1 MKRKFLKHFCG
12 VIAIAVTSLSFAQS
26 PQLQNWSI
34 PVNSVNFTTG
44 APVTSLLPSSSAAG
58 GYYNPLGENQISVA
72 SNSMHDSNGNLL
84 FFVTQDLSDGYLKV
98 FDKNSNLVGNGI
110 LKFNYTYTVLVGSG
124 TGTPTPT
131 TTLGYTFNSWAE
143 EISIVPVPGNCNQ
156 FYIVAGF
163 QDEHNL
169 VGAIAYQPV
178 YAKIDL
184 SIGVNGQVIPVTGT
198 SNLKAF
204 GSLAGMPAGAFQPY
218 APHHKHRFGIATTPY
233 RSEAANKNY
242 FLYIYSAYGSSSS
255 TSHGFYKY
263 QISSTGI
270 SFLALESPVIT
281 YSSGG
286 HNDYYS
292 EMELVKLPTGN
303 YRMAKVIQNSNIYCC
318 DLNYITGAII
328 TGTEKTINLPVGR
341 SIEGLEFS
349 PNGNI
354 LYYTYHGA
362 VNKIAALQNMSL
374 ATPTQIDLLTG
385 NYGFIEMAYDGKMY
399 FSAADHLIS
408 KVGPDILPG
417 GSWNLS
423 AATLNPDLFS
433 QYSYLLPDQ
442 LDGNVYYKT
451 SPKITGNTNP
461 CMSSASYI
469 YTLGGSYDPTVNYT
483 WTITGGTPST
493 YYGTSQTLAITW
505 TASVGSIS
513 VQVDCSIPTVLSIVT
528 IPSALNPDF
537 TLSGS
542 TIAGN
547 LTDYRITATPVMTP
561 PAFWWEV
568 SEIDYTSGAVV
579 AGNTVTNNQTWW
591 YAPFIASNGFPG
603 YDYSA
608 ATAPLATGY
617 STTAPYASPPYSS
630 TSVPVMNPGKF
641 KLGKKYRITR
651 AVWGPCTAW
660 TSISK
665 TIYLNSGATK
675 RNSDPFVVEDDSYA
689 PPMPSELGT
698 ATTLANTTAV
708 AVVSIKVFPNPNN
721 GSFVV
726 MSSDKKLKEV
736 FIYDVAGKLVYSK
749 QNIQEE
755 NLNVDISHIA
765 NGFYYVKVITNGN
778 SYLQKIIKE

>member
-1 MKRKFLKHFCG
+1 MKRKFLKHFYG
-12 VIAIAVTSLSFAQS
+12 LIAVAATSLTFAQS
-26 PQLQNWSI
+26 PQLQNWCI
-34 PVNSVNFTTG
+34 PVNSVNFTSGT
-44 APVTSLLPSSSAAG
+44 PVASLLPSSGAAG
-58 GYYNPLGENQISVA
+58 GYYNPLGENQISIA

-84 FFVTQDLSDGYLKV
+84 FFVTQDLADGYLKV
-98 FDKNSNLVGNGI
+98 FDKNANLVGNGI

-124 TGTPTPT
+124 TGTPTST
-131 TTLGYTFNSWAE
+131 TSPGYKFNSWAE

-163 QDEHNL
+163 KDEHNL
-169 VGAIAYQPV
+169 SGAIAYQPV

-204 GSLAGMPAGAFQPY
+204 GSLAGVPAGAFQPY
-218 APHHKHRFGIATTPY
+218 APNHKHRFGIAATPY
-233 RSEAANKNY
+233 RPEIANKNY
-242 FLYIYSAYGSSSS
+242 FLYIYSAYNSSSA
-255 TSHGFYKY
+255 TGFFKF

-270 SFLALESPVIT
+270 SFLALESPNPT
-281 YSSGG
+281 YPGG
-286 HNDYYS
+286 VHNNYYS

-303 YRMAKVIQNSNIYCC
+303 YRMAKVFENNNIYYC
-318 DLNYITGAII
+318 DLDYTSGAII
-328 TGTEKTINLPVGR
+328 PASEKTINLAATK

-349 PNGNI
+349 PDGNI

-362 VNKIAALQNMSL
+362 VNKIAALQNLSL
-374 ATPTQIDLLTG
+374 PTPTQIDLLTG
-385 NYGFIEMAYDGKMY
+385 TYGFIEMGFDSRMY

-408 KVGPDILPG
+408 KVGPNILPG
-417 GSWNLS
+417 GSWNMSATTLS
-423 AATLNPDLFS
+423 PDIFG

-451 SPKITGNTNP
+451 SPKVTGNTNP

-505 TASVGSIS
+505 MASVGSIS
-513 VQVDCSIPTVLSIVT
+513 VQVDCAIPTVLSIVT
-528 IPSALNPDF
+528 TPSALNPDF

-561 PAFWWEV
+561 ASFWWEV
-568 SEIDYTSGAVV
+568 SEIDYTSGAVI
-579 AGNTVTNNQTWW
+579 AGTTVTNNQTWW
-591 YAPFIASNGFPG
+591 YAPFIANNTFAG
-603 YDYSA
+603 YDYSSG
-608 ATAPLATGY
+608 TAPLATGY
-617 STTAPYASPPYSS
+617 STSAPYASPPYSS

-665 TIYLNSGATK
+665 TIYLNSGLTK
-675 RNSDPFVVEDDSYA
+675 RTSDPFVVEDDSYA
-689 PPMPSELGT
+689 PAMPSELGT
-698 ATTLANTTAV
+698 ATTIANNPAMPI
-708 AVVSIKVFPNPNN
+708 VSIKVFPNPNN

-726 MSSDKKLKEV
+726 MSSDEKLKEV

-749 QNIQEE
+749 QNIQDE

-765 NGFYYVKVITNGN
+765 NGFYYVKIISNGS
-778 SYLQKIIKE
+778 SYSQKIIKQ

>member
-1 MKRKFLKHFCG
+1 MKRKFLKHFYG
-12 VIAIAVTSLSFAQS
+12 LIAVAATSLTFAQS
-26 PQLQNWSI
+26 PQLQNWCI
-34 PVNSVNFTTG
+34 PVNSVNFTSGT
-44 APVTSLLPSSSAAG
+44 PVTSLLPSSSAAG
-58 GYYNPLGENQISVA
+58 GYYNPLGENQISIA

-84 FFVTQDLSDGYLKV
+84 FFVTQDLADGYLKV
-98 FDKNSNLVGNGI
+98 FDKNANLVGNGI

-124 TGTPTPT
+124 TGTPTST
-131 TTLGYTFNSWAE
+131 TSPGYKFNSWAE

-163 QDEHNL
+163 KDEHNL
-169 VGAIAYQPV
+169 SGAIAYQPV

-204 GSLAGMPAGAFQPY
+204 GSLAGVPAGAFQPY
-218 APHHKHRFGIATTPY
+218 APNHKHRFGIAATPY
-233 RSEAANKNY
+233 RPEIANKNY
-242 FLYIYSAYGSSSS
+242 FLYIYSAYNSSSA
-255 TSHGFYKY
+255 TGFFKF

-270 SFLALESPVIT
+270 SFLALESPNPT
-281 YSSGG
+281 YPGG
-286 HNDYYS
+286 VHNNYYS

-303 YRMAKVIQNSNIYCC
+303 YRMAKVFENNNIYYC
-318 DLNYITGAII
+318 DLDYTSGAII
-328 TGTEKTINLPVGR
+328 PASEKTINLAATK

-349 PNGNI
+349 PDGNI

-362 VNKIAALQNMSL
+362 VNKIAALQNLSL
-374 ATPTQIDLLTG
+374 PTPTQIDLLTG
-385 NYGFIEMAYDGKMY
+385 TYGFIEMGFDSRMY

-408 KVGPDILPG
+408 KVGPNILPG
-417 GSWNLS
+417 GSWNMSATTLS
-423 AATLNPDLFS
+423 PDIFG

-451 SPKITGNTNP
+451 SPKVTGNTNP

-505 TASVGSIS
+505 MASVGSIS
-513 VQVDCSIPTVLSIVT
+513 VQVDCAIPTVLSIVT
-528 IPSALNPDF
+528 TPSALNPDF

-561 PAFWWEV
+561 ASFWWEV
-568 SEIDYTSGAVV
+568 SEIDYTSGAVI
-579 AGNTVTNNQTWW
+579 AGTTVTNNQTWW
-591 YAPFIASNGFPG
+591 YAPFIANNTFAG
-603 YDYSA
+603 YDYSSG
-608 ATAPLATGY
+608 TAPLATGY
-617 STTAPYASPPYSS
+617 STSAPYASPPYSS

-665 TIYLNSGATK
+665 TIYLNSGLTK
-675 RNSDPFVVEDDSYA
+675 RTSDPFVVEDDSYA
-689 PPMPSELGT
+689 PAMPSELGT
-698 ATTLANTTAV
+698 ATTIANNPAMPI
-708 AVVSIKVFPNPNN
+708 VSIKVFPNPNN

-726 MSSDKKLKEV
+726 MSSDEKLKEV

-749 QNIQEE
+749 QNIQDE

-765 NGFYYVKVITNGN
+765 NGFYYVKIISNGS
-778 SYLQKIIKE
+778 SYSQKIIKQ